1 MLCLVKSRPLL
12 VYSGP
17 DTLPGFRLATYETTE
32 TEYLPDKMIVT
43 TTDDTLVTNSY
54 SSIRTEY
61 ELGTAIGILKGC
73 QKPFNAFEC
82 TYEDVKK
89 KINFYMLAVDDD
101 GETITGIRTMSV
113 EFFLYALSEDPS

>member
-1 MLCLVKSRPLL
+1 
-12 VYSGP
+12 
-17 DTLPGFRLATYETTE
+17 
-32 TEYLPDKMIVT
+32 MIVT

-73 QKPFNAFEC
+73 QKLFNAYEC
-82 TYEDVKK
+82 TYEEVKK
-89 KINFYMLAVDDD
+89 KINFYMLFTDDAHENIA
-101 GETITGIRTMSV
+101 GFRTMSV